1 MLARLVPLALF
12 VLSLGLPVPTA
23 LGQDG
28 APQDIWRGTVQF
40 GDSLHWADPAYDDS
54 TWPTEFLYPAPD
66 SLGVHWMRARVT
78 LDSTRAPFR
87 TYGLKLSILAASEV
101 YWDGVLIGRNGRVGS
116 TRAQE
121 QPGALRAVFPV
132 PDSLY
137 TPGEHVIAV
146 RLSNVYMPSDFAYY
160 LYAFEVGPYASLL
173 TDWTDWA
180 LVPFLF
186 LGGFLIIMVYCAVLY
201 ALDRRRTALGLFS
214 LLCLCVAGLLAA
226 EVSRFVINYTYD
238 WHPVRIYV
246 LTTLTIAVAVLL
258 PLFFMHQFD
267 APHKRPVMVGLGGL
281 LALSLLLPAS
291 TDEQHYWM
299 FWSTLTTSLGV
310 VGWAVVRRRRGALLA
325 LLAVVVSIGGL
336 TTSGWWFIDT
346 YFFPTFAGIVI
357 ALLASLGLQMRAQR
371 REREAAQLA
380 AARLEI
386 ELLKKHLQP
395 HFLMNTLT
403 AAMEWM
409 EEQPD
414 VGVRFI
420 EALADELRLLVDV
433 SDQTRIPLATEI
445 DLCRRHL
452 DVMGYRQDRTFRLQV
467 EGIAPEAPVPPAI
480 FHTLLENALT
490 HNRYTAST
498 VYFALDGEP
507 LGDGWRYTLRTPRN
521 GHAPAADREGTGLRY
536 VKARLRESFGTAWS
550 LTSTP
555 RGGAW
560 TTVID
565 LRTGG

>member
-1 MLARLVPLALF
+1 MIARLTALVLF
-12 VLSLGLPVPTA
+12 TLSLGLPVPTA

-28 APQDIWRGTVQF
+28 APQDIWRGSVQF
-40 GDSLHWADPAYDDS
+40 GDSLRWADPAYDDS
-54 TWPTEFLYPAPD
+54 DWPTAFLSPAPD

-137 TPGEHVIAV
+137 TPGVHVIAV
-146 RLSNVYMPSDFAYY
+146 RLSNVYMPPDFAYY

-267 APHKRPVMVGLGGL
+267 APHKRPVMAGLGGL
-281 LALSLLLPAS
+281 LMLSLLLPAS

-299 FWSTLTTSLGV
+299 FWSTLTTSLGA
-310 VGWAVVRRRRGALLA
+310 VGWAVVWRRRGALLA

-371 REREAAQLA
+371 QEREAAQLA

-433 SDQTRIPLATEI
+433 SDQTRIPLAQEL
-445 DLCRRHL
+445 DLCRHHL
-452 DVMGYRQDRTFRLQV
+452 AVMGYRQDRTFRLQV
-467 EGIAPEAPVPPAI
+467 EGVAPKAPVPPAI

-490 HNRYTAST
+490 HNRYTAPI
-498 VYFALDGEP
+498 VCFQLEGEP
-507 LGDGWRYTLRTPRN
+507 LGDGWRYTLRTPHN

-550 LTSTP
+550 LTSTLQD
-555 RGGAW
+555 GTW
-560 TTVID
+560 TTVIE

>member
-12 VLSLGLPVPTA
+12 VLSLGLPASPA
-23 LGQDG
+23 LGQG
-28 APQDIWRGTVQF
+28 VASQDIWQGTVQF
-40 GDSLHWADPAYDDS
+40 GDSLHWAGPTYDDS
-54 TWPTEFLYPAPD
+54 DWPRALLYPAPD
-66 SLGVHWMRARVT
+66 TLGTHWIRARIT
-78 LDSTRAPFR
+78 LDSTRTPFR
-87 TYGLKLSILAASEV
+87 MYGLKLSILAAAEV
-101 YWDGVLIGRNGRVGS
+101 YWDGVLIGRNGRVGP
-116 TRAQE
+116 TRAEE

-137 TPGEHVIAV
+137 TPGEHLIAV
-146 RLSNVYMPSDFAYY
+146 RLSNFYMPLDFAYY

-180 LVPFLF
+180 LLPFLF

-214 LLCLCVAGLLAA
+214 LLCLCVAALLAA
-226 EVSRFVINYTYD
+226 EVSRFVINYAYD
-238 WHPVRIYV
+238 WHPIRIHV
-246 LTTLTIAVAVLL
+246 LTTLTGAVAVLL
-258 PLFFMHQFD
+258 PLFFMVRFD
-267 APHKRPVMVGLGGL
+267 APHKRPLMAGLAGL
-281 LALSLLLPAS
+281 LTLSLLLPAS

-299 FWSTLTTSLGV
+299 FWSALITALGV
-310 VGWAVVRRRRGALLA
+310 VGWAVIQRRRGAVLA
-325 LLAVVVSIGGL
+325 LLGVGASIGGL
-336 TTSGWWFIDT
+336 AASGWWFIDT
-346 YFFPTFAGIVI
+346 YFFPTFAVIVM
-357 ALLASLGLQMRAQR
+357 ALLASLGLQMREQR
-371 REREAAQLA
+371 RQRKDAQLA

-433 SDQTRIPLATEI
+433 SDQTHIPLATEI

-452 DVMGYRQDRTFRLQV
+452 EVMGYRQDRTFQLHV
-467 EGIAPEAPVPPAI
+467 EGVDPEAPVPPAV

-490 HNRYTAST
+490 HNRYAAPT
-498 VYFALDGEP
+498 VCFRLEGER
-507 LGDGWRYTLRTPRN
+507 LGDGWRYTL
-521 GHAPAADREGTGLRY
+521 HAPLNGRAPAIGREGTGLRY
-536 VKARLRESFGTAWS
+536 VKARLRESVGDAWS

-555 RGGAW
+555 RNGTWA
-560 TTVID
+560 TTIE

>member
-28 APQDIWRGTVQF
+28 APQDIWQGTVRF

-54 TWPTEFLYPAPD
+54 NWPTEFLYPAPD

-78 LDSTRAPFR
+78 LDSTRAPFH
-87 TYGLKLSILAASEV
+87 TYGLKLSVLAASEV

-146 RLSNVYMPSDFAYY
+146 RLSNGYMPPDFAYY
-160 LYAFEVGPYASLL
+160 LYTFEVGPSASLL

-180 LVPFLF
+180 LLPFLF

-201 ALDRRRTALGLFS
+201 ALDRRRTAIGLFS
-214 LLCLCVAGLLAA
+214 LLCLCVAGLLAT

-238 WHPVRIYV
+238 WHPVRIHV
-246 LTTLTIAVAVLL
+246 LTILTIAVAGLL

-267 APHKRPVMVGLGGL
+267 APHKRPVMAGLAGL
-281 LALSLLLPAS
+281 LTLSLLLPAS

-299 FWSTLTTSLGV
+299 FWSTLITSLGV
-310 VGWAVVRRRRGALLA
+310 VGWAVVQRQRGAVLA
-325 LLAVVVSIGGL
+325 LLGVGASLGGL
-336 TTSGWWFIDT
+336 AASGWWFIDT
-346 YFFPTFAGIVI
+346 YFFPTFAGIVL

-433 SDQTRIPLATEI
+433 SDQTRIPLAQEL
-445 DLCRRHL
+445 DLCRQHL
-452 DVMGYRQDRTFRLQV
+452 AVMGYRQDRTFQLQV
-467 EGIAPEAPVPPAI
+467 EGVDPEAPVPPAI

-490 HNRYTAST
+490 HNRYTAPA
-498 VYFALDGEP
+498 VCFELDGE
-507 LGDGWRYTLRTPRN
+507 LLADGWRYTLRTPRN
-521 GHAPAADREGTGLRY
+521 GHASAADREGTGLRY

-555 RGGAW
+555 QNGAW

-565 LRTGG
+565 LRPGG

>member
-1 MLARLVPLALF
+1 MFARLVPLALF

-28 APQDIWRGTVQF
+28 APQDIWRGAVQF

-54 TWPTEFLYPAPD
+54 DWPTEFLYPAPD

-78 LDSTRAPFR
+78 LDSTRAPFH
-87 TYGLKLSILAASEV
+87 TYGLKLSVLAASEV

-146 RLSNVYMPSDFAYY
+146 RLSNGYMPPDFAYY
-160 LYAFEVGPYASLL
+160 LYTFEVGPYASLL

-180 LVPFLF
+180 LLPFLF

-201 ALDRRRTALGLFS
+201 ALDRRRVALGLFS
-214 LLCLCVAGLLAA
+214 LLCLCVAGLLTA

-238 WHPVRIYV
+238 WHPVRIHV
-246 LTTLTIAVAVLL
+246 LTILTIAVAGLL
-258 PLFFMHQFD
+258 PLFFMHQFGT
-267 APHKRPVMVGLGGL
+267 PHKRPVMAGLAGL
-281 LALSLLLPAS
+281 LTLSLLLPAS

-299 FWSTLTTSLGV
+299 FWSTLITSLGV
-310 VGWAVVRRRRGALLA
+310 VGWAVVQRQRGAVLA
-325 LLAVVVSIGGL
+325 LLGVGASIGGL
-336 TTSGWWFIDT
+336 AASGWWFIDT
-346 YFFPTFAGIVI
+346 YFFPTFAGIVL

-420 EALADELRLLVDV
+420 EALANELRLLVDV
-433 SDQTRIPLATEI
+433 SDQTRIPLAQEL
-445 DLCRRHL
+445 DLCRQHL
-452 DVMGYRQDRTFRLQV
+452 AVMGYRQDRTFQLQV
-467 EGIAPEAPVPPAI
+467 EGVDPEAPVPPAI

-490 HNRYTAST
+490 HNRYTAPT
-498 VYFALDGEP
+498 VCFQLDGES
-507 LGDGWRYTLRTPRN
+507 LADGWRYTLRTPRN
-521 GHAPAADREGTGLRY
+521 GHASAADREGTGLRY

-555 RGGAW
+555 QNGAW

-565 LRTGG
+565 LRPGG